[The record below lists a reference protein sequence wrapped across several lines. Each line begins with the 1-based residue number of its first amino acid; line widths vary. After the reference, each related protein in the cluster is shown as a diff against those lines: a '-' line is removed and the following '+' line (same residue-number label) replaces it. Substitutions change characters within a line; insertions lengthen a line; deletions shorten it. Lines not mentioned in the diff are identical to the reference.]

1 MFEFTTE
8 VFREQSLTFR
18 TVELCSDC
26 LSFPNLIHTA
36 SYLDNIIQSLYYVSE
51 RVIAILDYEFS
62 ITSLLV
68 KIGSITMNTFLPVR
82 NNFVYSCNVTK
93 SIFSI
98 LLTMEAL
105 FLQKVVEMLEEEVV
119 GRREIR

>member
-62 ITSLLV
+62 IIVTRLKHIFTSQNR
-68 KIGSITMNTFLPVR
+68 IHYNEH
-82 NNFVYSCNVTK
+82 
-93 SIFSI
+93 IFAS
-98 LLTMEAL
+98 
-105 FLQKVVEMLEEEVV
+105 KK
-119 GRREIR
+119 